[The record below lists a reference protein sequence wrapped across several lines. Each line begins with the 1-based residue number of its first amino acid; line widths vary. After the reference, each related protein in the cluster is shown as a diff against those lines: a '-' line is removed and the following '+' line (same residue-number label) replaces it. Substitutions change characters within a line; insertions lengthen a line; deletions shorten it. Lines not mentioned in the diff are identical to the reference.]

1 MLHVP
6 MDGERLFEVSIYN
19 KLVRSLVKE
28 NQSHDVFDDHW
39 ADPHIQKLIARDE
52 SEARRI
58 ICERFPEEDGF
69 VIETVKPTS
78 I

>member
-1 MLHVP
+1 MLQDP
-6 MDGERLFEVSIYN
+6 IDGERVFEVSIYN

-39 ADPHIQKLIARDE
+39 ADLRIQNFIARDE
-52 SEARRI
+52 YEARRM
-58 ICERFPEEDGF
+58 ICERFPESHGF
-69 VIETVKPTS
+69 VIEAVKLTS

>member
-1 MLHVP
+1 MLQDP
-6 MDGERLFEVSIYN
+6 MDGERVFEVSIYN

-39 ADPHIQKLIARDE
+39 ADLRIQKLIARDE
-52 SEARRI
+52 YEARRV
-58 ICERFPEEDGF
+58 ICERFPKSDGF
-69 VIETVKPTS
+69 VIETVRLTS